1 MALNDFTDNEA
12 IEICISLRDKLSMDY
27 DLPLKERWAEKD
39 ALAHV
44 INLAVHN
51 VKEKCNE

>member
-51 VKEKCNE
+51 AKEKCNE